1 MLDVRH
7 LRILAAVADSGS
19 MTRAAARLS
28 YTASAVSQQMA
39 TLERQ
44 LGTPLLVRHARGVR
58 LTEAGQ
64 LLCRYAEQVEDQLR
78 RAEQEVRDLVELRT
92 GRLRLGAFVSAA
104 SRLIPD
110 AITEFRRRHPEITLS
125 LDILDPL
132 MAVEAVAARRLD
144 LAVVFDYPPDP
155 VLDFGDLVQEPLLD
169 DPVLVAL
176 PPGHERSDA
185 DLVSVRELAAEP
197 WIRDCSP
204 DPMCRDMLDRFCRE
218 GGFTPTIAF
227 EADNYLTI
235 GRLVEAGVAVALVP
249 GLAVDQLPADVPLRP
264 LTPKVTR
271 RVCVVSRPEAAPT
284 VTRMTEVLREVTA
297 APRVPAR
304 AS

>member
-39 TLERQ
+39 ALERQ
-44 LGTPLLVRHARGVR
+44 LGTPLFVRHARGVR
-58 LTEAGQ
+58 LTEAGR
-64 LLCRYAEQVEDQLR
+64 LLCQHAGQVDDQLR
-78 RAEQEVRDLVELRT
+78 RAEQEVRDLIELRT
-92 GRLRLGAFVSAA
+92 GRLRLGAFVSAS

-110 AITEFRRRHPEITLS
+110 AITEFRHRHPEITLS

-144 LAVVFDYPPDP
+144 VGVVFDYPPDP
-155 VLDFGDLVQEPLLD
+155 VLDFGDLVQTPLLD

-176 PPGHERSDA
+176 PPGHDRSDA
-185 DLVSVRELAAEP
+185 ELVSVRDLAAEP

-218 GGFTPTIAF
+218 GGFSPTIAF

-249 GLAVDQLPADVPLRP
+249 GLAVDQLPAAVAVRP
-264 LTPKVTR
+264 LGPRVVR
-271 RVCVVSRPEAAPT
+271 RVSAVHRPGSAPA
-284 VTRMTEVLREVTA
+284 VERMLEVLAEAGTTSTA
-297 APRVPAR
+297 GTPT
-304 AS
+304 